1 MNMKPKS
8 KLEDIS
14 AFFRQISFHDAKI
27 SRLSCRSGRAI
38 IETEDYALIF
48 VGVSAMKHC
57 PLPAYWLQNELSN
70 SEHFFTLH
78 IKTHTGE
85 AKIVFTDFRAIEK
98 AEFRI
103 VVPNLDGETTKGKTE
118 FY

>member
-1 MNMKPKS
+1 MKPKS

-14 AFFRQISFHDAKI
+14 TFFRRTSFHDAKI
-27 SRLSCRSGRAI
+27 SRLSCRGGRAI

-70 SEHFFTLH
+70 SENFFTLH